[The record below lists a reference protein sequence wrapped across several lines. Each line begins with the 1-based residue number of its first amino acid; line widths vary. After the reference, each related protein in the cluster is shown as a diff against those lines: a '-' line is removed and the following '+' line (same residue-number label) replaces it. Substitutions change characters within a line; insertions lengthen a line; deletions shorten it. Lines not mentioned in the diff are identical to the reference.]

1 MPIPLSVILFLIF
14 AIILPLALIV
24 IGLVFWPH
32 LPKWLKA
39 LVILLAVFVLAA
51 SFLAP
56 GFLAP

>member
-1 MPIPLSVILFLIF
+1 MPIPLSVTLFLIF

-24 IGLVFWPH
+24 IGLVFWPR
-32 LPKWLKA
+32 LPGWLKA

-56 GFLAP
+56 GLLT